1 MWQLTVL
8 RCGPGTAVHSWTD
21 ILISVSGA
29 DKVTWQPC
37 DFHLKCKN
45 GSGKWRCYH
54 PAHLL
59 CLGTL
64 LGMNAECH
72 SMRAAHGKYISSSE
86 HSLGNTLQDVL
97 KAKCISRCLHR
108 CIMITNL
115 HSSPQHSL
123 HLTSPFIGN
132 VQLPSSVMA
141 LQFCNETPPS
151 VMALQLCNKTPP
163 SVMELQLCNKTPQS
177 NHPRTVVI
185 SGWVHH
191 YPLGYT
197 HHIWKYS
204 CILKIVTGVT
214 TTVQELKCC

>member
-1 MWQLTVL
+1 M
-8 RCGPGTAVHSWTD
+8 
-21 ILISVSGA
+21 
-29 DKVTWQPC
+29 
-37 DFHLKCKN
+37 
-45 GSGKWRCYH
+45 
-54 PAHLL
+54 
-59 CLGTL
+59 
-64 LGMNAECH
+64 
-72 SMRAAHGKYISSSE
+72 
-86 HSLGNTLQDVL
+86 QDVL

-132 VQLPSSVMA
+132 VQLPSSVTAIQFCNKTPPSVMALQLCNKTPPSVMA

-163 SVMELQLCNKTPQS
+163 SVMVLQLCDKTPQS

-204 CILKIVTGVT
+204 CILKIVTGVRVEVLLNLLVHGSPKIDNEADEVRKGT
-214 TTVQELKCC
+214 IRGTVFSTSREIVKR